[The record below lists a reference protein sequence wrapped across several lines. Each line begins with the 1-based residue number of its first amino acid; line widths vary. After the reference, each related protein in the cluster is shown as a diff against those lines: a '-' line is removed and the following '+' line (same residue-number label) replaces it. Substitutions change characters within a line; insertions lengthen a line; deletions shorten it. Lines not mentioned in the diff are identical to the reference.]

1 MKSKKVSKK
10 EVKRLMKKKSALREA
25 IGFVSETG
33 LWAGAGTMVG
43 IANYFYDFSMKPVK
57 HDPSRDEEPDEL
69 PYTKGRIW
77 MNTHPE
83 RRDWYERAEDG
94 LRIHASFIPSTIEGG
109 DHRYAICV
117 HGYADTSESVGQLAR
132 VYHDQI
138 GRAHV

>member
-57 HDPSRDEEPDEL
+57 HDPSRE
-69 PYTKGRIW
+69 
-77 MNTHPE
+77 
-83 RRDWYERAEDG
+83 
-94 LRIHASFIPSTIEGG
+94 
-109 DHRYAICV
+109 
-117 HGYADTSESVGQLAR
+117 
-132 VYHDQI
+132 
-138 GRAHV
+138 